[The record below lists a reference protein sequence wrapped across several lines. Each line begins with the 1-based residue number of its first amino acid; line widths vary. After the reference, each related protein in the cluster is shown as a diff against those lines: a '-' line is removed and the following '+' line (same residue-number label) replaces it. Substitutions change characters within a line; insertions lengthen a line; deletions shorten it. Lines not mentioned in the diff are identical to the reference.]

1 MHGGNLEL
9 SREVEVLERSI
20 RRLEERFRLEREG
33 ALEDGSLDALEHLRE
48 RSKLFFS
55 PEIERMGRELARL
68 SAAVDGDLAYAEE
81 VRSAARDVGILIARL
96 RARFVGTPHRLLR
109 NAGLVKRVHALGGYE
124 DRGGRR
130 EEAEQEG
137 EEDDLEP
144 TDPPVECP
152 ICSEVLM
159 RNRDFTIL
167 YCPGCGATQ
176 DL

>member
-1 MHGGNLEL
+1 VSGDNLDV
-9 SREVEVLERSI
+9 SREMEILERSVQ
-20 RRLEERFRLEREG
+20 RLEERFRLEREG
-33 ALEDGSLDALEHLRE
+33 ALEDGSRDALLHLRD

-68 SAAVDGDLAYAEE
+68 SASVDGAGAYAEE
-81 VRSAARDVGILIARL
+81 VRTAAVKVGRLIARL

-109 NAGLVKRVHALGGYE
+109 NADLVQRVHHRGGYSG
-124 DRGGRR
+124 DRRS
-130 EEAEQEG
+130 EAPDD

-152 ICSEVLM
+152 ICGEVLM
-159 RNRDFTIL
+159 RDRDFTLL
-167 YCPGCGATQ
+167 YCPGCGATE